1 MQAVLALVAQVVG
14 CRDDEVVSGAGF
26 VVDQQGLYAGLEDSP
41 VHVMVQF
48 VVVGLLRDLELGDAL
63 YVEQDEVPL
72 SEYVTGVPGI
82 SYPAV

>member
-72 SEYVTGVPGI
+72 PKYVTGVPGI

>member
-1 MQAVLALVAQVVG
+1 MAQVVG
-14 CRDDEVVSGAGF
+14 GRDDEVVSGAGF

-41 VHVMVQF
+41 VHVRVQF

-72 SEYVTGVPGI
+72 PEYVTGVPGI